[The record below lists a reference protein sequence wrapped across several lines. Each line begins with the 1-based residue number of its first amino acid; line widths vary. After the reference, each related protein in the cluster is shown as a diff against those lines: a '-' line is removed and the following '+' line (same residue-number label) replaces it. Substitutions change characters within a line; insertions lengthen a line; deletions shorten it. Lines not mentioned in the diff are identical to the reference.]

1 VSGGGARIDGR
12 AHLADDSPVTEASVF
27 FGAGP
32 VPMPDIAALTDDDGR
47 FSLFA
52 PAPGT
57 YELVCHA
64 DGFDPATVLID
75 VRPGSES
82 IAVDVELGS

>member
-1 VSGGGARIDGR
+1 VSSGGARIVGR
-12 AHLADDSPVTEASVF
+12 AHLADDSPVTEARVF
-27 FGAGP
+27 FGAAP

-47 FSLFA
+47 FSLYV
-52 PAPGT
+52 PAPGA

-64 DGFDPATVLID
+64 DGLHPAIVPID
-75 VRPGSES
+75 VLPGSES

>member
-1 VSGGGARIDGR
+1 
-12 AHLADDSPVTEASVF
+12 VTEARVF
-27 FGAGP
+27 FGAAP

-47 FSLFA
+47 FSLYA
-52 PAPGT
+52 PAPGA

-64 DGFDPATVLID
+64 DGLDPATVPID
-75 VRPGSES
+75 VLPGSES

>member
-1 VSGGGARIDGR
+1 MSGEGARIEGR
-12 AHLADDSPVTEASVF
+12 AHLADDSPVIEARVF
-27 FGAGP
+27 FGMSP
-32 VPMPDIAALTDDDGR
+32 VPLPDIAALTDDDGR
-47 FSLFA
+47 FSLYA

-64 DGFDPATVLID
+64 DGLDPATIPID
-75 VRPGSES
+75 VVAGSER

>member
-1 VSGGGARIDGR
+1 VSSGGARIEGR
-12 AHLADDSPVTEASVF
+12 AHLADDSPVTEARVF
-27 FGAGP
+27 FGAAP

-47 FSLFA
+47 FSLYA
-52 PAPGT
+52 PAPGA

-64 DGFDPATVLID
+64 DGLDPATVPID
-75 VRPGSES
+75 VLPGSES